1 MADAETV
8 SLDKLRQALQQPNNA
23 IRKRALA
30 IIFNEA
36 RIEALPLIEEY
47 LGRETEPDLQGL
59 ALKVRRKLQD
69 FQATCSQVPTEKLLV
84 LLQHSTT
91 ESRILALRG
100 LVEHRSAKLAEL
112 VCQVCGQETS
122 PEVLTLVAKI
132 LRRNPSPGNI
142 PVLLR
147 LIDHPT
153 EEIRQDALEGILS
166 IIFGCLYPIVLK
178 SLLDPSPQL
187 KMRSYQLIS
196 NISRP
201 NLLEVLDF
209 MFSCGDSTMSR
220 LAGTLLPSFL
230 GPDLLP
236 TLDRQLAHPDAET
249 AALCKRA
256 VILLAQKGNS
266 EATRLVARI
275 QSEGRPS
282 KAAPAGPG
290 ARPAG
295 PFQEF
300 LTTYPRFLT
309 EPLLVDFPLEEPG
322 KILERLRE
330 VNARITDLLVFPFI
344 LSYFAV
350 ATRNP
355 FLDRACFKV
364 LRFGLAKA
372 NPVNILRTVAP
383 AFPPPAGKDDL
394 FPVVLADRLQN
405 DFNDQ
410 TLERYAQLQ
419 KVLAV
424 SEDTQPDLRPTAT
437 QAMKDTADL
446 LRTLSFVTD
455 NRLAVKHTDANALR
469 VADFMPATPTPI
481 DQKMLQNFE
490 LAMNIPMLISRNL
503 DRGISLGPYFVFDPF
518 RKGITRITPNEN
530 DLWEFLMKRGILENF
545 LAFLKEKPTAGT

>member
-1 MADAETV
+1 MADAEKV

-47 LGRETEPDLQGL
+47 LGWETEPDLQGL

-69 FQATCSQVPTEKLLV
+69 FQATCSQVPTEKLLA

-100 LVEHRSAKLAEL
+100 LVEHRSARLAEL

-147 LIDHPT
+147 LIEHPA

-166 IIFGCLYPIVLK
+166 IIFGCLYPLVLK
-178 SLLDPSPQL
+178 TLLDPSPQL
-187 KMRSYQLIS
+187 KMRAYQLIS

-201 NLLEVLDF
+201 NLLEALDF
-209 MFSCGDSTMSR
+209 MFSCGDQAMSR

-236 TLDRQLAHPDAET
+236 ILDRHLAHADADT

-266 EATRLVARI
+266 EAARLVARI
-275 QSEGRPS
+275 QSENPA
-282 KAAPAGPG
+282 KAGAAGPG
-290 ARPAG
+290 ARPPG

-300 LTTYPRFLT
+300 LATYPRFLT
-309 EPLLVDFPLEEPG
+309 EPLLVDFPLDDPS

-350 ATRNP
+350 ANRNP

-364 LRFGLAKA
+364 LRFGLAKT
-372 NPVNILRTVAP
+372 NPVNFLRTVAP

-419 KVLAV
+419 KALTVT
-424 SEDTQPDLRPTAT
+424 EDPQTDLRPLAN
-437 QAMKDTADL
+437 QAMKDLADL
-446 LRTLSFVTD
+446 LRALSFVTD
-455 NRLAVKHTDANALR
+455 NRLAVKHTDTNALR
-469 VADFMPATPTPI
+469 VADFMPATPAPI
-481 DQKMLQNFE
+481 DPKLLQNFE
-490 LAMNIPMLISRNL
+490 LAMNIPMLISRDL
-503 DRGISLGPYFVFDPF
+503 TRGISLGPYFVFDPF
-518 RKGITRITPNEN
+518 RQGITRITPNEN

-545 LAFLKEKPTAGT
+545 LAFLKEKPTAGA

>member
-1 MADAETV
+1 MADAEKV

-47 LGRETEPDLQGL
+47 LGWETEPDLQGL

-69 FQATCSQVPTEKLLV
+69 FQATCSQVPTEKLLA

-100 LVEHRSAKLAEL
+100 LVEHRSARLAEL

-147 LIDHPT
+147 LIEHPA

-166 IIFGCLYPIVLK
+166 IIFGCLYPLVLK
-178 SLLDPSPQL
+178 TLLDPSPQL
-187 KMRSYQLIS
+187 KMRAYQLIS

-201 NLLEVLDF
+201 NLLEALDF
-209 MFSCGDSTMSR
+209 MFSCGDQAMSR

-236 TLDRQLAHPDAET
+236 ILDRHLAHADADT

-266 EATRLVARI
+266 EAARLVARI
-275 QSEGRPS
+275 QSENPA
-282 KAAPAGPG
+282 KAGAAGPG
-290 ARPAG
+290 ARPPG

-300 LTTYPRFLT
+300 LATYPRFLT
-309 EPLLVDFPLEEPG
+309 EPLLVDFPLDDPS

-350 ATRNP
+350 ANRNP

-364 LRFGLAKA
+364 LRFGLAKT
-372 NPVNILRTVAP
+372 NPVNFLRTVAP

-419 KVLAV
+419 NGADGHRRPPDRSAPPRQPGHERPGRPAARPVLR
-424 SEDTQPDLRPTAT
+424 DRQPPRRQAHRHQRPARRRFHASHPRPDRPQAAAEFRAGYEHSDAHQPRPHPRHLPGPLFRLRP
-437 QAMKDTADL
+437 L
-446 LRTLSFVTD
+446 
-455 NRLAVKHTDANALR
+455 
-469 VADFMPATPTPI
+469 PAGHHPHHA
-481 DQKMLQNFE
+481 Q
-490 LAMNIPMLISRNL
+490 
-503 DRGISLGPYFVFDPF
+503 
-518 RKGITRITPNEN
+518 
-530 DLWEFLMKRGILENF
+530 
-545 LAFLKEKPTAGT
+545 